1 MLRHHPSM
9 DRANLDLRPKSHAIS
24 PLPGRARC
32 VIRPLPMLMSTVYV
46 LREEKGWNNTH
57 LHTLIV
63 KVLNHSMD
71 RYKTEFQLVLFMD
84 GVAFHLSEPVLFGDL
99 QNEDLWVSF

>member
-1 MLRHHPSM
+1 M
-9 DRANLDLRPKSHAIS
+9 
-24 PLPGRARC
+24 
-32 VIRPLPMLMSTVYV
+32 IRPLPMLMSTVYV
-46 LREEKGWNNTH
+46 LREEKGWNNAH